1 MAAAM
6 TDDHNHV
13 DATIMEAQNIFVQY
27 SMYGGDGPS
36 SLEADTYPI
45 RLFTYF
51 VTNLQSDAIPSTC
64 RIHIL

>member
-1 MAAAM
+1 
-6 TDDHNHV
+6 
-13 DATIMEAQNIFVQY
+13 MEAQNIFVQY